1 MFIEIGRIFSRP
13 SYNWWQSKYSYLPP
27 WGIFLYSHC
36 INTKKQRRNGPPYVS
51 AFVLKTWLK
60 TQGHLSTVSSPCYR
74 IRGLLSDEMS
84 PRSGS
89 QYQPEHGIRTSSEA
103 QSLQTMAHS
112 SLLHQTRISSLEHQ
126 GPRHGHP
133 LETSSCLHL
142 GKRDSDRS
150 WCVLGRVSTEFN
162 TGFQK

>member
-74 IRGLLSDEMS
+74 IRGLFIRWNESEVWLPVPTRTRDQDFIWGPKLANDGTFISTAPDKDQF
-84 PRSGS
+84 PWAPGTTS
-89 QYQPEHGIRTSSEA
+89 QASTGN
-103 QSLQTMAHS
+103 
-112 SLLHQTRISSLEHQ
+112 LLLPSFRE
-126 GPRHGHP
+126 
-133 LETSSCLHL
+133 
-142 GKRDSDRS
+142 KRQ
-150 WCVLGRVSTEFN
+150 WQVLMCFGTCQHWV
-162 TGFQK
+162 